1 MSEHHYF
8 HPSQLAKFIARS
20 SPLQRTAFLLFLI
33 VLVNLQY
40 FSWALT
46 VYAWPYAHQYVDP
59 MVIGKFIPIGF
70 LCLVINLGLYLLC
83 RRLSNHPSYNVQT
96 NLQTFCT
103 VFYSVN
109 TLFYGHM
116 IGSMS
121 MASGAIMLGSP
132 IFGLFLLEMRAIVIS
147 LGFGIVAI
155 VALCLASVFGLLSY
169 APIVSYGGNINTTP
183 FWFGSLLYFILPY
196 WFVVCSL
203 CFFII
208 QNLRQR
214 EQEVRYLAEH
224 DALTGLYNRHYINKK
239 TQRLFQQ
246 QSRLVSVIL
255 LDLDH
260 FKSINDQY
268 GHLCGDQ
275 VLILTATALKQHC
288 PDATIGR
295 FGGEEFI
302 LLLPEYNLQQA
313 YQYAERLRHHINR
326 LDFSYQ
332 EEPIHIQ
339 GSFGVASGVIQQV
352 DEFNHLI
359 QQADHALYQA
369 KHHGR
374 NQVVMAKNSNKQSF
388 YAHV

>member
-1 MSEHHYF
+1 MSEYHYL
-8 HPSQLAKFIARS
+8 HPSHLAKFIARS

-33 VLVNLQY
+33 TLVNLQY

-46 VYAWPYAHQYVDP
+46 MYAWPYAHQFLDP

-70 LCLVINLGLYLLC
+70 LFLIANLALYVICRLL
-83 RRLSNHPSYNVQT
+83 SKHPSYNLQT
-96 NLQTFCT
+96 NIQTFCT
-103 VFYSVN
+103 IFYSVN

-121 MASGAIMLGSP
+121 MASGAVMLGSP
-132 IFGLFLLEMRAIVIS
+132 IFGLFLLEMRSILIS
-147 LGFGIVAI
+147 LVFGIIAI
-155 VALCLASVFGLLSY
+155 IALCFCAVFGILPY
-169 APIVSYGGNINTTP
+169 APIVHYDGNINTTP
-183 FWFGSLLYFILPY
+183 FWFVSLMYFILPY
-196 WFVVCSL
+196 WVVVCGL

-214 EQEVRYLAEH
+214 EKEVRYLAEH

-239 TQRLFQQ
+239 TQKMFQKSQ
-246 QSRLVSVIL
+246 LVGVIL

-275 VLILTATALKQHC
+275 VLTLTAHTLKQHC
-288 PDATIGR
+288 PDAMIGR

-302 LLLPEYNLQQA
+302 LILPNYDLQQT
-313 YQYAERLRHHINR
+313 YQYAERLRQQINL

-332 EEPIHIQ
+332 QEPIHIQ
-339 GSFGVASGVIQQV
+339 GSFGVASREVSHI
-352 DEFNHLI
+352 DDFKYLI

-369 KHHGR
+369 KHRGR
-374 NQVVMAKNSNKQSF
+374 NQVVTTQQAQKQPF
-388 YAHV
+388 PIHV

>member
-1 MSEHHYF
+1 
-8 HPSQLAKFIARS
+8 
-20 SPLQRTAFLLFLI
+20 
-33 VLVNLQY
+33 
-40 FSWALT
+40 
-46 VYAWPYAHQYVDP
+46 
-59 MVIGKFIPIGF
+59 
-70 LCLVINLGLYLLC
+70 
-83 RRLSNHPSYNVQT
+83 
-96 NLQTFCT
+96 
-103 VFYSVN
+103 
-109 TLFYGHM
+109 
-116 IGSMS
+116 
-121 MASGAIMLGSP
+121 
-132 IFGLFLLEMRAIVIS
+132 
-147 LGFGIVAI
+147 
-155 VALCLASVFGLLSY
+155 
-169 APIVSYGGNINTTP
+169 
-183 FWFGSLLYFILPY
+183 
-196 WFVVCSL
+196 
-203 CFFII
+203 
-208 QNLRQR
+208 
-214 EQEVRYLAEH
+214 
-224 DALTGLYNRHYINKK
+224 
-239 TQRLFQQ
+239 
-246 QSRLVSVIL
+246 
-255 LDLDH
+255 
-260 FKSINDQY
+260 
-268 GHLCGDQ
+268 

>member
-1 MSEHHYF
+1 MSDYHYL
-8 HPSQLAKFIARS
+8 HPSHLAKFIARS

-33 VLVNLQY
+33 TLVNLQY

-46 VYAWPYAHQYVDP
+46 MYAWPYAHQFVDP
-59 MVIGKFIPIGF
+59 MIIGKFIPVGF
-70 LCLVINLGLYLLC
+70 LFLLANLGLYVLC
-83 RRLSNHPSYNVQT
+83 RLLSNHPSYNLQT
-96 NLQTFCT
+96 NIQTFCT
-103 VFYSVN
+103 VLYSVN

-132 IFGLFLLEMRAIVIS
+132 IFGLFLLEMRAIIIS

-155 VALCLASVFGLLSY
+155 VALCVGSVLGILSY
-169 APIVSYGGNINTTP
+169 APIVSYSGNINTTP
-183 FWFGSLLYFILPY
+183 FWFLSLMYFILPY
-196 WFVVCSL
+196 WLVVCGL

-214 EQEVRYLAEH
+214 EKEVRYLAEH
-224 DALTGLYNRHYINKK
+224 DALTGLYNRHYLNKK
-239 TQRLFQQ
+239 TQKMFQQ
-246 QSRLVSVIL
+246 PRLVSVIL

-275 VLILTATALKQHC
+275 VLVLTAQTLKTHC
-288 PDATIGR
+288 PDAMIGR

-302 LLLPEYNLQQA
+302 LLLPNYDLQQA
-313 YQYAERLRHHINR
+313 YQYAEQLRQQIN
-326 LDFSYQ
+326 LIDFSYQ
-332 EEPIHIQ
+332 QEPIHIQ
-339 GSFGVASGVIQQV
+339 GSFGVASGIIPHT

-369 KHHGR
+369 KHRGR
-374 NQVVMAKNSNKQSF
+374 NQVVTAQTAHKHAFS
-388 YAHV
+388 AHV